1 MHVSSKLIYIDFFQD
16 SAEPTD
22 IMDEL
27 LMSMTEP
34 DEETDLEHPEER
46 DDLRQVLLNRC
57 NPSLME
63 TLLIQKMARAG
74 NKIFNFFMVSL
85 TKYWINGSL
94 SHSYYGEVIFISL
107 QTYIVLIL
115 V

>member
-74 NKIFNFFMVSL
+74 NKIFNFFRVSS
-85 TKYWINGSL
+85 TKFWL
-94 SHSYYGEVIFISL
+94 KVFFFML
-107 QTYIVLIL
+107 VLL
-115 V
+115 RRTSFLDTF